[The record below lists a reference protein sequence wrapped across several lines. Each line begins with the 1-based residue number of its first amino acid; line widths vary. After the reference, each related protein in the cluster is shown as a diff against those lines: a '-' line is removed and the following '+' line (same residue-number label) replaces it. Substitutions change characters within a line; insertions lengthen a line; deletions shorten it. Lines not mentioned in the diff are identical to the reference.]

1 MVSLDFNWPDI
12 PNPFDYLGSA
22 AGKVIAD
29 GWTAAMLGLWSAG
42 LWVLRLVLNIMDA
55 FLTPDISEDGPV
67 AQVYRTTF
75 WIAGVLAL
83 TLCMLQLGVAAFRRD
98 GRSLA
103 TVMIGVGQFG
113 IVWAAWIAY
122 GVGAESAACS
132 PVQLALRASTFSAAV
147 EPHAG
152 RFLVLGR
159 LVATAS
165 IHLGSDRQF
174 AATPLR
180 ACETSVAP
188 LMNSSSRYPQAAR
201 LGKRRHQ
208 LVWLDGLD
216 RYRVR
221 T

>member
-1 MVSLDFNWPDI
+1 MSPRPVRHVERHLRQPVRAEQLKTGYRSRKPPCI
-12 PNPFDYLGSA
+12 QP
-22 AGKVIAD
+22 
-29 GWTAAMLGLWSAG
+29 SAG
-42 LWVLRLVLNIMDA
+42 DAHWGSDTPLNVLIRA
-55 FLTPDISEDGPV
+55 SPDTRTSKPTAGP
-67 AQVYRTTF
+67 R
-75 WIAGVLAL
+75 GPRP
-83 TLCMLQLGVAAFRRD
+83 C
-98 GRSLA
+98 
-103 TVMIGVGQFG
+103 
-113 IVWAAWIAY
+113 
-122 GVGAESAACS
+122 ESAACS